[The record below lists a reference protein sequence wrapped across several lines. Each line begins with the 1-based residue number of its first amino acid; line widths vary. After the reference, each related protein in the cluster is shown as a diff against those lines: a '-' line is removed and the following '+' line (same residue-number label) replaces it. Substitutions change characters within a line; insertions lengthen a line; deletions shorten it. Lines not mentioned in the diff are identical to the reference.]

1 MQDLPGWLKHAT
13 VWLLL
18 SAGVFLAVQ
27 AWQREQQAARIVFK
41 GRVVEIHRGA
51 DGHYHWPGSV
61 AGHAVDFLVDTG
73 ATGTAIPAAMA
84 RRLALPVVGGVR
96 SSTAGGVVQAQVVQG
111 DVELQGGLR
120 AQRLRMTALPDLEAP
135 LLGMDV
141 LGKLRWRQDDGV
153 LRFELQGAAALAD

>member
-13 VWLLL
+13 VWLVL

-27 AWQREQQAARIVFK
+27 AWQREQQAARIVFD
-41 GRVVEIHRGA
+41 GQVVEIHRGA
-51 DGHYHWPGSV
+51 DGHFHWPGRV

-73 ATGTAIPAAMA
+73 ATGTAIPATLA
-84 RRLALPVVGGVR
+84 RRLALPVVGSVR

-111 DVELQGGLR
+111 DLLLQGGVR
-120 AQRLRMTALPDLEAP
+120 AERLRMAALPDLEAP

-141 LGKLRWRQDDGV
+141 LGRLRWQQKDGV
-153 LRFELQGAAALAD
+153 LRFELQGTAAAAD